1 MEEIRESKGM
11 EELITEPTP
20 RPVQTICC
28 AVMTRI
34 WQANVKTGFRIG
46 IVQAKEP

>member
-1 MEEIRESKGM
+1 MEGIWESNRT

-20 RPVQTICC
+20 RPVQTICG